1 MDGVLNPTT
10 EAKIVKFFK
19 VSKPIFEPGSF
30 HAYLNLEKKYKC
42 FLKKIANIHI
52 YQIL

>member
-30 HAYLNLEKKYKC
+30 YAYLNLEKNTSV
-42 FLKKIANIHI
+42 F
-52 YQIL
+52 